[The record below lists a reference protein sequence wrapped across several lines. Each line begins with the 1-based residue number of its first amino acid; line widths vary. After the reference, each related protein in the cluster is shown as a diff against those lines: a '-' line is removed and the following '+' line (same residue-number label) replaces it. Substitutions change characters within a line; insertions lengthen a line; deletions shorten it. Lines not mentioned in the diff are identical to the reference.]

1 MTERNALFV
10 RIPIEAAERLRQAA
24 FELNTSKQDLV
35 AGLVTH
41 YVDPSDLASL
51 RRITVETADD
61 SLTVGH
67 AELHPDPPA
76 EVLTLA
82 GVAALLQ
89 VTADDVE
96 ALAVAGELPG
106 RKVGGEWRF
115 ARAAVLRWLAR
126 EG

>member
-10 RIPIEAAERLRQAA
+10 RIPIEAAERLHRAA

-76 EVLTLA
+76 EVLTLDGA
-82 GVAALLQ
+82 AALLQ

-96 ALAVAGELPG
+96 ALADAGELPG

-115 ARAAVLRWLAR
+115 ARDAVLRWLA
-126 EG
+126 G

>member
-10 RIPIEAAERLRQAA
+10 RIPIEAAERLRRAA

-41 YVDPSDLASL
+41 YVDPGDLASL

-76 EVLTLA
+76 EVLTLDGA
-82 GVAALLQ
+82 AALLQ
-89 VTADDVE
+89 VTAEDVE
-96 ALAVAGELPG
+96 ALADAGELPG

-115 ARAAVLRWLAR
+115 AREAVLRWLA
-126 EG
+126 G

>member
-10 RIPIEAAERLRQAA
+10 RIPIDAAERLRQAA
-24 FELNTSKQDLV
+24 FELKTSKQDLV

-51 RRITVETADD
+51 RRITVESRDEA
-61 SLTVGH
+61 LTVGH

-76 EVLTLA
+76 EVLTLDA
-82 GVAALLQ
+82 AAALLQ
-89 VTADDVE
+89 VAAGDVA
-96 ALAVAGELPG
+96 ALAESGELPG

-115 ARAAVLRWLAR
+115 AREAVLRWLA
-126 EG
+126 G

>member
-10 RIPIEAAERLRQAA
+10 RIPIEAAERLRHAA

-76 EVLTLA
+76 EVLTLPGA
-82 GVAALLQ
+82 AALLQ
-89 VTADDVE
+89 VAADDVE
-96 ALAVAGELPG
+96 ALAEAGELPG

-115 ARAAVLRWLAR
+115 AREAVLRWLA
-126 EG
+126 G